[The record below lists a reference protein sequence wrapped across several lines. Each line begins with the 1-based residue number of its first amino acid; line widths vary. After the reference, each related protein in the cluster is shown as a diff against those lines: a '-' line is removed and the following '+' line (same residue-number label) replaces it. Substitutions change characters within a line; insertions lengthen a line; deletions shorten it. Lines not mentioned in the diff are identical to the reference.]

1 MCSIGPISS
10 PMEHTGWFL
19 VTFRPNWWI
28 IGAIFE
34 EICIYVEEN
43 EGFGQPLIP
52 FILLIG
58 ELQMGPYMVTYWCVS
73 ECCSLIGSH
82 RLYVYRNV
90 WVGMGGGGRGVEGLS
105 SGGSRIS
112 PRRGRQ
118 LPRGG
123 ANIRFCQIFPKTAWN
138 WKNLGPG
145 GGVPCAPLRS
155 ATVKYTQTVNKDP
168 H

>member
-1 MCSIGPISS
+1 MK
-10 PMEHTGWFL
+10 FL

-82 RLYVYRNV
+82 RLYVYRNDKDRSE
-90 WVGMGGGGRGVEGLS
+90 WSNLQKEELPALCILQ
-105 SGGSRIS
+105 SGGHKQPEVEEFPQMLRCRQCLKERQINIS
-112 PRRGRQ
+112 D
-118 LPRGG
+118 
-123 ANIRFCQIFPKTAWN
+123 NFCSLLMSLCLKIAMCEIHQKLDVCT
-138 WKNLGPG
+138 
-145 GGVPCAPLRS
+145 
-155 ATVKYTQTVNKDP
+155 
-168 H
+168 

>member
-1 MCSIGPISS
+1 MK
-10 PMEHTGWFL
+10 FL

-82 RLYVYRNV
+82 RLYVYRTV
-90 WVGMGGGGRGVEGLS
+90 RYLFRCLHLEITLS
-105 SGGSRIS
+105 SLVSKKG
-112 PRRGRQ
+112 PWKLVEQ
-118 LPRGG
+118 VVKG
-123 ANIRFCQIFPKTAWN
+123 ANF
-138 WKNLGPG
+138 L
-145 GGVPCAPLRS
+145 
-155 ATVKYTQTVNKDP
+155 
-168 H
+168 

>member
-1 MCSIGPISS
+1 MK
-10 PMEHTGWFL
+10 FL

-82 RLYVYRNV
+82 RLYVYRNGNREKGIELRTNHNRV
-90 WVGMGGGGRGVEGLS
+90 FMSGDLGGKQSHASPQKTIKMNRIELKTSYFFKISLPYLLKLNKYEVLIAKSTFIETKLS
-105 SGGSRIS
+105 KTLENAKNHSI
-112 PRRGRQ
+112 
-118 LPRGG
+118 
-123 ANIRFCQIFPKTAWN
+123 NMFP
-138 WKNLGPG
+138 
-145 GGVPCAPLRS
+145 
-155 ATVKYTQTVNKDP
+155 

>member
-1 MCSIGPISS
+1 MK
-10 PMEHTGWFL
+10 FL

-82 RLYVYRNV
+82 HLYVYRNV
-90 WVGMGGGGRGVEGLS
+90 HVV
-105 SGGSRIS
+105 
-112 PRRGRQ
+112 
-118 LPRGG
+118 
-123 ANIRFCQIFPKTAWN
+123 
-138 WKNLGPG
+138 
-145 GGVPCAPLRS
+145 S
-155 ATVKYTQTVNKDP
+155 ATRVSTKAAVFTAFSKMDPLVYVAAASVILILIVLLTFLRKTVKEGKVI
-168 H
+168 

>member
-1 MCSIGPISS
+1 MK
-10 PMEHTGWFL
+10 FL

-82 RLYVYRNV
+82 RLYVYRNEE
-90 WVGMGGGGRGVEGLS
+90 GRVHCFFNFFSENKWLS
-105 SGGSRIS
+105 LMNSK
-112 PRRGRQ
+112 
-118 LPRGG
+118 
-123 ANIRFCQIFPKTAWN
+123 CT
-138 WKNLGPG
+138 
-145 GGVPCAPLRS
+145 
-155 ATVKYTQTVNKDP
+155 
-168 H
+168 

>member
-1 MCSIGPISS
+1 MK
-10 PMEHTGWFL
+10 FL

-90 WVGMGGGGRGVEGLS
+90 MDQMF
-105 SGGSRIS
+105 RIDS
-112 PRRGRQ
+112 
-118 LPRGG
+118 
-123 ANIRFCQIFPKTAWN
+123 A
-138 WKNLGPG
+138 NLGSLFT
-145 GGVPCAPLRS
+145 CYE
-155 ATVKYTQTVNKDP
+155 YTHTSLCNRKFSSSIHP
-168 H
+168 KPSPETHLEARETLNYRAIIK

>member
-1 MCSIGPISS
+1 MK
-10 PMEHTGWFL
+10 FL

-82 RLYVYRNV
+82 HLYVYRNDKAPE
-90 WVGMGGGGRGVEGLS
+90 GMERIDTVVDAGRERSLGLLS
-105 SGGSRIS
+105 
-112 PRRGRQ
+112 
-118 LPRGG
+118 
-123 ANIRFCQIFPKTAWN
+123 
-138 WKNLGPG
+138 KNSIG
-145 GGVPCAPLRS
+145 
-155 ATVKYTQTVNKDP
+155 K
-168 H
+168 

>member
-1 MCSIGPISS
+1 MK
-10 PMEHTGWFL
+10 FL

-82 RLYVYRNV
+82 RLYVYRNASV
-90 WVGMGGGGRGVEGLS
+90 FTFSICSVYRCVKRHQTCGPAPPSVNSGTTSRPVP
-105 SGGSRIS
+105 SGGKLCPSPQSRTENIS
-112 PRRGRQ
+112 CVCFF
-118 LPRGG
+118 LE
-123 ANIRFCQIFPKTAWN
+123 F
-138 WKNLGPG
+138 
-145 GGVPCAPLRS
+145 
-155 ATVKYTQTVNKDP
+155 
-168 H
+168 

>member
-1 MCSIGPISS
+1 MK
-10 PMEHTGWFL
+10 FL

-82 RLYVYRNV
+82 RLYVYRNE
-90 WVGMGGGGRGVEGLS
+90 VEAELQAIQAIYCCDGEFTLHQKY
-105 SGGSRIS
+105 SGYC
-112 PRRGRQ
+112 
-118 LPRGG
+118 L
-123 ANIRFCQIFPKTAWN
+123 N
-138 WKNLGPG
+138 
-145 GGVPCAPLRS
+145 
-155 ATVKYTQTVNKDP
+155 
-168 H
+168 

>member
-1 MCSIGPISS
+1 MK
-10 PMEHTGWFL
+10 FL

-73 ECCSLIGSH
+73 ECCSLICSH
-82 RLYVYRNV
+82 RLYVYRNDGEAQV
-90 WVGMGGGGRGVEGLS
+90 VSFSHEEIHCV
-105 SGGSRIS
+105 
-112 PRRGRQ
+112 
-118 LPRGG
+118 
-123 ANIRFCQIFPKTAWN
+123 
-138 WKNLGPG
+138 
-145 GGVPCAPLRS
+145 APLQALVS
-155 ATVKYTQTVNKDP
+155 ICVVLPTMNLNLLKTSQ
-168 H
+168 

>member
-1 MCSIGPISS
+1 MK
-10 PMEHTGWFL
+10 FL

-82 RLYVYRNV
+82 RLYVYHNV
-90 WVGMGGGGRGVEGLS
+90 RMTSHTTGDNPSNGGCFEYKASFLPFILS
-105 SGGSRIS
+105 SPNLYLGS
-112 PRRGRQ
+112 
-118 LPRGG
+118 LE
-123 ANIRFCQIFPKTAWN
+123 
-138 WKNLGPG
+138 
-145 GGVPCAPLRS
+145 
-155 ATVKYTQTVNKDP
+155 
-168 H
+168 

>member
-1 MCSIGPISS
+1 MK
-10 PMEHTGWFL
+10 FL

-90 WVGMGGGGRGVEGLS
+90 MDLKTSQYSTVDLEAIFLWDTLEEPQNETKS
-105 SGGSRIS
+105 CDFS
-112 PRRGRQ
+112 Q
-118 LPRGG
+118 
-123 ANIRFCQIFPKTAWN
+123 CQI
-138 WKNLGPG
+138 L
-145 GGVPCAPLRS
+145 
-155 ATVKYTQTVNKDP
+155 Y
-168 H
+168 

>member
-1 MCSIGPISS
+1 MK
-10 PMEHTGWFL
+10 FL

-82 RLYVYRNV
+82 RLYVYRNA
-90 WVGMGGGGRGVEGLS
+90 
-105 SGGSRIS
+105 SREWLQKTFRNHPLTETDTETVTDS
-112 PRRGRQ
+112 RRFRNQPWIRQ
-118 LPRGG
+118 CRLRTPIYPLFSTNKKFLP
-123 ANIRFCQIFPKTAWN
+123 PM
-138 WKNLGPG
+138 
-145 GGVPCAPLRS
+145 
-155 ATVKYTQTVNKDP
+155 
-168 H
+168 

>member
-1 MCSIGPISS
+1 MK
-10 PMEHTGWFL
+10 FL

-90 WVGMGGGGRGVEGLS
+90 
-105 SGGSRIS
+105 
-112 PRRGRQ
+112 
-118 LPRGG
+118 
-123 ANIRFCQIFPKTAWN
+123 NIFDFFNGTHYDDLTD
-138 WKNLGPG
+138 LGYFIITDFFQK
-145 GGVPCAPLRS
+145 VVHLFIY
-155 ATVKYTQTVNKDP
+155 K
-168 H
+168 

>member
-1 MCSIGPISS
+1 M
-10 PMEHTGWFL
+10 
-19 VTFRPNWWI
+19 TFRPNWWI

-90 WVGMGGGGRGVEGLS
+90 RNHTGSSNMANFSFQFVE
-105 SGGSRIS
+105 
-112 PRRGRQ
+112 
-118 LPRGG
+118 
-123 ANIRFCQIFPKTAWN
+123 NKTFASLEG
-138 WKNLGPG
+138 KDQQENL
-145 GGVPCAPLRS
+145 L
-155 ATVKYTQTVNKDP
+155 KW
-168 H
+168 

>member
-1 MCSIGPISS
+1 MK
-10 PMEHTGWFL
+10 FL

-82 RLYVYRNV
+82 RLYVYRN
-90 WVGMGGGGRGVEGLS
+90 GRVFTISKWLPTPPKLNTSKYSFVRGFLVTKFTSLLQMSYFICIYLKFGFINNKSLPNPHCS
-105 SGGSRIS
+105 SCLVHLLI
-112 PRRGRQ
+112 P
-118 LPRGG
+118 G
-123 ANIRFCQIFPKTAWN
+123 AR
-138 WKNLGPG
+138 
-145 GGVPCAPLRS
+145 VPWL
-155 ATVKYTQTVNKDP
+155 
-168 H
+168 

>member
-1 MCSIGPISS
+1 M
-10 PMEHTGWFL
+10 
-19 VTFRPNWWI
+19 TFRPNWWI

-90 WVGMGGGGRGVEGLS
+90 TREHHYIAFDEYYNEPIGRSFGNCDIYNTTITWLRKHDHMARYFPICLVF
-105 SGGSRIS
+105 
-112 PRRGRQ
+112 
-118 LPRGG
+118 G
-123 ANIRFCQIFPKTAWN
+123 AKFQYFDN
-138 WKNLGPG
+138 GE
-145 GGVPCAPLRS
+145 
-155 ATVKYTQTVNKDP
+155 
-168 H
+168 

>member
-1 MCSIGPISS
+1 MK
-10 PMEHTGWFL
+10 FL

-90 WVGMGGGGRGVEGLS
+90 STFAVAGIYLTSGDILCFRNVDISNSMAAPIGTMVGSDSEFEESNGHTSFRNNMFRY
-105 SGGSRIS
+105 SR
-112 PRRGRQ
+112 
-118 LPRGG
+118 
-123 ANIRFCQIFPKTAWN
+123 NM
-138 WKNLGPG
+138 NLFVTLLQP
-145 GGVPCAPLRS
+145 VS
-155 ATVKYTQTVNKDP
+155 EK
-168 H
+168 

>member
-1 MCSIGPISS
+1 MK
-10 PMEHTGWFL
+10 FL

-90 WVGMGGGGRGVEGLS
+90 MVTSCHDAADHAVFSLFS
-105 SGGSRIS
+105 V
-112 PRRGRQ
+112 PQ
-118 LPRGG
+118 FVLPYYF
-123 ANIRFCQIFPKTAWN
+123 N
-138 WKNLGPG
+138 
-145 GGVPCAPLRS
+145 S
-155 ATVKYTQTVNKDP
+155 KYIHT
-168 H
+168 

>member
-1 MCSIGPISS
+1 M
-10 PMEHTGWFL
+10 
-19 VTFRPNWWI
+19 TFRPNWWI

-90 WVGMGGGGRGVEGLS
+90 VEELVREVPSLPEECLQYGC
-105 SGGSRIS
+105 
-112 PRRGRQ
+112 PRS
-118 LPRGG
+118 
-123 ANIRFCQIFPKTAWN
+123 TEVE
-138 WKNLGPG
+138 GPG
-145 GGVPCAPLRS
+145 GFG
-155 ATVKYTQTVNKDP
+155 
-168 H
+168 

>member
-1 MCSIGPISS
+1 MK
-10 PMEHTGWFL
+10 FL

-82 RLYVYRNV
+82 RLYVYRND
-90 WVGMGGGGRGVEGLS
+90 RVELGDNVRKRNVPVKKEQLMILS
-105 SGGSRIS
+105 
-112 PRRGRQ
+112 
-118 LPRGG
+118 
-123 ANIRFCQIFPKTAWN
+123 
-138 WKNLGPG
+138 
-145 GGVPCAPLRS
+145 
-155 ATVKYTQTVNKDP
+155 
-168 H
+168 

>member
-1 MCSIGPISS
+1 M
-10 PMEHTGWFL
+10 
-19 VTFRPNWWI
+19 TFRPNWWI

-90 WVGMGGGGRGVEGLS
+90 NYYDISLRILGGRFQHGDS
-105 SGGSRIS
+105 SGNFS
-112 PRRGRQ
+112 PTTGR
-118 LPRGG
+118 
-123 ANIRFCQIFPKTAWN
+123 NM
-138 WKNLGPG
+138 
-145 GGVPCAPLRS
+145 
-155 ATVKYTQTVNKDP
+155 
-168 H
+168 

>member
-1 MCSIGPISS
+1 MK
-10 PMEHTGWFL
+10 FL

-82 RLYVYRNV
+82 RLYVYRNA
-90 WVGMGGGGRGVEGLS
+90 WGMVSQHALQVSRPTSMGEVEG
-105 SGGSRIS
+105 SG
-112 PRRGRQ
+112 
-118 LPRGG
+118 L
-123 ANIRFCQIFPKTAWN
+123 
-138 WKNLGPG
+138 
-145 GGVPCAPLRS
+145 GGVIQTHTGGESPGPHLGGLQAHTQGVSQHALR
-155 ATVKYTQTVNKDP
+155 QTHSCYSNNFTWVCLFTGG
-168 H
+168 

>member
-1 MCSIGPISS
+1 MK
-10 PMEHTGWFL
+10 FL

-82 RLYVYRNV
+82 RLYVYRNDV
-90 WVGMGGGGRGVEGLS
+90 VGWFVVAAVF
-105 SGGSRIS
+105 
-112 PRRGRQ
+112 RQ
-118 LPRGG
+118 LDLARPLW
-123 ANIRFCQIFPKTAWN
+123 FLL
-138 WKNLGPG
+138 NLQGNQDKG
-145 GGVPCAPLRS
+145 E
-155 ATVKYTQTVNKDP
+155 QTE
-168 H
+168 

>member
-1 MCSIGPISS
+1 MK
-10 PMEHTGWFL
+10 FL

-90 WVGMGGGGRGVEGLS
+90 LVNRITDKCKNNIFLQTSFAGG
-105 SGGSRIS
+105 
-112 PRRGRQ
+112 
-118 LPRGG
+118 
-123 ANIRFCQIFPKTAWN
+123 N
-138 WKNLGPG
+138 
-145 GGVPCAPLRS
+145 
-155 ATVKYTQTVNKDP
+155 
-168 H
+168 

>member
-1 MCSIGPISS
+1 MK
-10 PMEHTGWFL
+10 FL

-82 RLYVYRNV
+82 RLYVYRE
-90 WVGMGGGGRGVEGLS
+90 GVAANGVINRQANQDEEEPQEDYFSFLPVSSKFVHRSLCVVRTRNLPISKKCVSNISSSYRSSSCLS
-105 SGGSRIS
+105 
-112 PRRGRQ
+112 
-118 LPRGG
+118 
-123 ANIRFCQIFPKTAWN
+123 F
-138 WKNLGPG
+138 
-145 GGVPCAPLRS
+145 
-155 ATVKYTQTVNKDP
+155 

>member
-1 MCSIGPISS
+1 MK
-10 PMEHTGWFL
+10 FL

-73 ECCSLIGSH
+73 ECCSLIGSN
-82 RLYVYRNV
+82 RLYVYRNDTDTNGIV
-90 WVGMGGGGRGVEGLS
+90 HVNF
-105 SGGSRIS
+105 SRVF
-112 PRRGRQ
+112 GEQ
-118 LPRGG
+118 
-123 ANIRFCQIFPKTAWN
+123 
-138 WKNLGPG
+138 
-145 GGVPCAPLRS
+145 
-155 ATVKYTQTVNKDP
+155 VKK
-168 H
+168 